1 MARVGL
7 EAALHLAGLKPPSEA
22 LRTDAERVI
31 AQIGALLPAASRD
44 HIVSA
49 ARRLVAQH
57 GGTPPD
63 MDRWCTGVELT
74 ATRAAFLLINDL
86 GAAARSLAAETF
98 SGQPL
103 TAKQRLKD
111 LIGFS
116 ASEGYF
122 EARKLL
128 GIAAGPRP
136 S

>member
-22 LRTDAERVI
+22 LRADAERVI

-44 HIVSA
+44 HIVA
-49 ARRLVAQH
+49 TARRLVAQH
-57 GGTPPD
+57 GGSPPD
-63 MDRWCTGVELT
+63 VERWCTGVELT
-74 ATRAAFLLINDL
+74 ATRAAFLLVNDL
-86 GAAARSLAAETF
+86 GAAARSLSAET
-98 SGQPL
+98 SAGQPL

-116 ASEGYF
+116 ASEAYF

-128 GIAAGPRP
+128 GMTGVARA